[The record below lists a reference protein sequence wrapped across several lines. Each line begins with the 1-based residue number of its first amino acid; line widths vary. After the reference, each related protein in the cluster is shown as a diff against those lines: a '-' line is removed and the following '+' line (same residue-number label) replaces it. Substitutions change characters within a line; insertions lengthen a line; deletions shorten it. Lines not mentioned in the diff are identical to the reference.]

1 MSENEKTPVAP
12 DVAAHEGGDRPA
24 GDVDGGEDVGRVDDG
39 LTSLEDIRTQVPPSR
54 ENLRLT

>member
-1 MSENEKTPVAP
+1 MSDNENTPVAP
-12 DVAAHEGGDRPA
+12 DVAKYEGGDRPA
-24 GDVDGGEDVGRVDDG
+24 GDVDGGEDVDRIDDG